1 MNETEDTRGHIL
13 LIDDDQEVAK
23 IVVRFLRSEGYDIQ
37 YATTG
42 RAGLDIIE
50 RESPDLLLLDV
61 SLPDINGFEICRRLR
76 SSPRTE
82 QLNVIM
88 LTGRGSVDARVA
100 GLESGADDYLT
111 KPFDPQELL
120 ARIQAQLRLK
130 ALRERLVEMEKVA
143 TIGQMV
149 ITLSHEINNPLTII
163 VWHAELLRERVG
175 SLPNIPPEV
184 LDSLEAIGREA
195 HRIQQVMTKLARVT
209 RPVVTEY
216 LPGTS
221 MIDVEESASIPMT
234 NEPNRSTEP
243 SA

>member
-1 MNETEDTRGHIL
+1 MNETGDTRGHIL

-37 YATTG
+37 YATSG
-42 RAGLDIIE
+42 QAGLDIIE
-50 RESPDLLLLDV
+50 RENPDLLLLDV
-61 SLPDINGFEICRRLR
+61 SLPDINGFDICRHLR
-76 SSPRTE
+76 SDPRTE
-82 QLNVIM
+82 QLNILM

-143 TIGQMV
+143 TIGQVV

-175 SLPNIPPEV
+175 SLTDIPPEV

-195 HRIQQVMTKLARVT
+195 HRIQQVMTKLARVS
-209 RPVVTEY
+209 RPAVTDY

-221 MIDVEESASIPMT
+221 MIDVERSVSMANNGSNPT
-234 NEPNRSTEP
+234 ND
-243 SA
+243 

>member
-1 MNETEDTRGHIL
+1 MNETGDTRGHIL

-37 YATTG
+37 YATSG
-42 RAGLDIIE
+42 QAGLDIIE
-50 RESPDLLLLDV
+50 RENPDLLLLDV
-61 SLPDINGFEICRRLR
+61 SLPDINGFDICRHLR
-76 SSPRTE
+76 SDPRTE
-82 QLNVIM
+82 QLNILM

-143 TIGQMV
+143 TIGQVV

-175 SLPNIPPEV
+175 SLPDIPPEV

-195 HRIQQVMTKLARVT
+195 HRIQQVMTKLARVS
-209 RPVVTEY
+209 RPAVTDY

-221 MIDVEESASIPMT
+221 MIDVERSVSMANNGSNPT
-234 NEPNRSTEP
+234 ND
-243 SA
+243 